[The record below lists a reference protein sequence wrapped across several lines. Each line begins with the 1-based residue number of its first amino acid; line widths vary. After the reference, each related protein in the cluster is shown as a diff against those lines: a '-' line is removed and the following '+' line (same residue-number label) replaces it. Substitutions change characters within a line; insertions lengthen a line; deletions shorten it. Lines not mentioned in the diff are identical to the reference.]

1 MPAKSAGRS
10 RWHKKS
16 SEDKKSQ
23 GTCSGKLTGALGAPA
38 TEKKRRRPRKFQG
51 LDSTVLGFRV
61 YGAFVI
67 FADGEKE
74 ASVPPFFSPF
84 RNIEGTRSLS
94 APHYRTVPGETQI
107 LDIDLT
113 FCVIEPDVLFPPTGK
128 ADRNDLPNLEQPMS

>member
-1 MPAKSAGRS
+1 MPAKSACGS

-74 ASVPPFFSPF
+74 ASVPPFFFS
-84 RNIEGTRSLS
+84 ISQ
-94 APHYRTVPGETQI
+94 H
-107 LDIDLT
+107 
-113 FCVIEPDVLFPPTGK
+113 
-128 ADRNDLPNLEQPMS
+128 